1 MVTLSP
7 AAICT
12 PLTSTSRVAVRRM
25 YTTGDAHRTISSTAV
40 LLWASKSFHQISR
53 CSG

>member
-7 AAICT
+7 AAILT
-12 PLTSTSRVAVRRM
+12 PLSSTSRVAVRRM
-25 YTTGDAHRTISSTAV
+25 YTTGDAQRTISSTADGV
-40 LLWASKSFHQISR
+40 WVSKSLHQISR